1 VPLVD
6 RVGSKFLDEVP
17 EGTVVSVVGGDVF
30 VEGHLTAK
38 GVRQDRDQVEKALE
52 QARAALGHQ
61 LEDFAAN
68 TLEYIQRE
76 QHVLVSPPAAPDVD
90 TPLEG
95 RHVLMVVRGIDYRE
109 DLRAL
114 RRIGYIA
121 DLEPVL
127 IGVDGGADALLDE
140 GFKPDIIIG
149 DFDSV
154 SSDALRTGAE
164 LIVHAY
170 PGGEAPGAERL
181 DRLGFE
187 YRVFEAPGTSE
198 DVAMMLAWEGRA
210 ALLVAVGT
218 HSSMNEFFDKG
229 REGMASTFL
238 TRMRVGSILV
248 DAKGVSRL
256 YRSQV
261 RKRDLVLLVLSALF
275 TLVVVAMVSEPIRLL
290 LQSVWD
296 DLQ

>member
-1 VPLVD
+1 
-6 RVGSKFLDEVP
+6 
-17 EGTVVSVVGGDVF
+17 
-30 VEGHLTAK
+30 
-38 GVRQDRDQVEKALE
+38 
-52 QARAALGHQ
+52 
-61 LEDFAAN
+61 
-68 TLEYIQRE
+68 
-76 QHVLVSPPAAPDVD
+76 VLI
-90 TPLEG
+90 
-95 RHVLMVVRGIDYRE
+95 VVRGIDYRE

-140 GFKPDIIIG
+140 GLKPDIIIG

-164 LIVHAY
+164 LVVHAY

-187 YRVFEAPGTSE
+187 YKVFEAPGTSE

-210 ALLVAVGT
+210 ELLVAVGT

-238 TRMRVGSILV
+238 TRMRVGTILV

-256 YRSQV
+256 YRSHV